1 MKKSLDAALA
11 HSLEQMERENR
22 NLEQCLDLYP
32 EYRHELEEL
41 LRLASRL
48 TACSDVQPSSAF
60 QAEAKNRLQAKL
72 QPRRAADVNLRD
84 RIRTYIEER
93 NIFRSRMKPKLSW
106 VLITALFLMTFG
118 VGGAG
123 IAYAADGSSPGDV
136 LYGIDLKL
144 EALHLELTSSPEE
157 RAALA
162 LAFAEERLVEIETI
176 SVSDASGTDLQ
187 QAVDGYGFNISQ
199 AANELDSLASRG
211 EESRAQTLAHVL
223 HAALSTH
230 SQVIG
235 EIRAKV
241 PQSLQ
246 SYFDQAIMAS
256 QAGKYTIESFFSE
269 GFPDMRPEIS
279 PDGPPQKLP
288 VGLPDKEAGTPPES
302 VPGDAISSLATDID
316 QRISALDSLLVEIQD
331 HFTANRIEAGQAAIL
346 SYKHDLEALASDLSA
361 LAQQDEAQAESITTH
376 FDSTLSVHAEILL
389 QLVDQVPDEA
399 RPFIEQA
406 LNAFDASRQ
415 ILSDLFPD
423 GIPIGPPSG
432 LPNGRP

>member
-11 HSLEQMERENR
+11 HSLEEMERENK

-32 EYRHELEEL
+32 QYRHELEEL

-60 QAEAKNRLQAKL
+60 QAQAKNRLQAKL
-72 QPRRAADVNLRD
+72 QPRRAAGVNVRD

-106 VLITALFLMTFG
+106 VLITALVLMTLG
-118 VGGAG
+118 AGGAG

-176 SVSDASGTDLQ
+176 SVSGASGTDLQ
-187 QAVDGYGFNISQ
+187 QAVDGYNFNISQ
-199 AANELDSLASRG
+199 VANELASLASSG
-211 EESRAQTLAHVL
+211 EESRAQALAQVL

-246 SYFDQAIMAS
+246 SYFDQAIVSS
-256 QAGKYTIESFFSE
+256 QVGKHTIESIFSE
-269 GFPDMRPEIS
+269 GFPEGRPEIS
-279 PDGPPQKLP
+279 PGGPSLKLP
-288 VGLPDKEAGTPPES
+288 EGLLDSEAGTPPES
-302 VPGDAISSLATDID
+302 APSDAVSSLATDID
-316 QRISALDSLLVEIQD
+316 QRISALDRLLAEVQD
-331 HFTANRIEAGQAAIL
+331 HFTASRIEAGQAAIL

-361 LAQQDEAQAESITTH
+361 LAQHDEAQAKSITAQ
-376 FDSTLSVHAEILL
+376 FDSALSIHAEILL
-389 QLVDQVPDEA
+389 QLVDQVPDES

-406 LNAFDASRQ
+406 LNAFDTSRQ
-415 ILSDLFPD
+415 ILSDLFPE

-432 LPNGRP
+432 LPAGRP